1 MPLLYDI
8 PNNNKPRHT
17 MNEHV
22 NPTIKAILDQFE
34 PLAMAERYKA
44 AEEPS
49 DLKPTL
55 ISMMNAISHKNS
67 INDPEY
73 RYLLGAEIIMEY
85 IYDWAGGGRTDKD
98 LLELIEITVRGT
110 QADVDKKAMAQQ

>member
-1 MPLLYDI
+1 M
-8 PNNNKPRHT
+8 T
-17 MNEHV
+17 TFNE
-22 NPTIKAILDQFE
+22 T
-34 PLAMAERYKA
+34 AMAERFKSA
-44 AEEPS
+44 TEPT

-85 IYDWAGGGRTDKD
+85 IYDWAGGGCIDKD

-110 QADVDKKAMAQQ
+110 QSDVDKKATEEL

>member
-1 MPLLYDI
+1 M
-8 PNNNKPRHT
+8 T
-17 MNEHV
+17 TFTE
-22 NPTIKAILDQFE
+22 T
-34 PLAMAERYKA
+34 AMADRFKA
-44 AEEPS
+44 ATEPT

-85 IYDWAGGGRTDKD
+85 LYDWAGGGRTDKD

-110 QADVDKKAMAQQ
+110 QADVDKKATINNQTEIHQ

>member
-1 MPLLYDI
+1 
-8 PNNNKPRHT
+8 

-22 NPTIKAILDQFE
+22 HPTFRAILAGFE
-34 PLAMAERYKA
+34 PTAMADRFKKA
-44 AEEPS
+44 SAHTH
-49 DLKPTL
+49 LKPTL
-55 ISMMNAISHKNS
+55 VCMMNAISHKNS

-85 IYDWAGGGRTDKD
+85 LYDWAGGGRPDQD

-110 QADVDKKAMAQQ
+110 QADVDKKATEQL